1 MGRRNKLAP
10 ETRAKQLG
18 NFVLNLGIAALWLLK
33 EPLRF
38 FLRIFKR
45 GGRSQEKD
53 EGET

>member
-1 MGRRNKLAP
+1 MERRNRLAP
-10 ETRAKQLG
+10 ETRAKQFG

-45 GGRSQEKD
+45 CGRSHRKD
-53 EGET
+53 ESET